1 MVNRSIAA
9 VDPAERSGI
18 AAVRGAV
25 MWHAAGTAG
34 AVPRVCQRG
43 PRRGARSARSERARQ
58 LLRRAVMRP
67 FKIATI
73 ALALAGCAID
83 NDTNEPTAHTDPLT
97 TAVHDTLAMPANTD
111 VL

>member
-9 VDPAERSGI
+9 VDPADQSGI
-18 AAVRGAV
+18 AAVHGAV

-58 LLRRAVMRP
+58 LLRRAVKRT
-67 FKIATI
+67 FENATI
-73 ALALAGCAID
+73 AIALAGCAID
-83 NDTNEPTAHTDPLT
+83 NDATEPTAPTDQLT